1 MSAPQLSL
9 LAIEDSDED
18 FLAFERISRQLGVTY
33 PIYRCCDGD
42 DALDFL
48 QHRGKYAEPKLPRP
62 SLILL
67 DLNLPG
73 IDGREVLR
81 QIGRDEALQ
90 SIPIVVFTTSANPK
104 DIEISYRYGAN
115 SYLIKPID
123 TIRLKQTVRIFF
135 DYWFGF
141 SILPGM
147 E

>member
-18 FLAFERISRQLGVTY
+18 FLAFERIARQLGVTY

-48 QHRGKYAEPKLPRP
+48 QQRGKYADAKILRP

-81 QIGRDEALQ
+81 QIGLDPMLQ
-90 SIPIVVFTTSANPK
+90 TIPVVVFTTSANPK
-104 DIEISYRYGAN
+104 DIEICYRYGAN
-115 SYLIKPID
+115 SYLLKPID
-123 TIRLKQTVRIFF
+123 AIQLKQTVRLFF
-135 DYWFGF
+135 DYWFGL